1 MAKITYQNKAD
12 INTSTTPVQNKV
24 GADDM
29 NEIKSVVNDNDDIV
43 GDLTN
48 LTTTDKTSIVDS
60 INEIDGRFVYSTT
73 EKVIGKWIDG
83 KTLYGVV
90 IDISSITL
98 SSGNTNVATFSS
110 NNVVKKLYATF
121 GNDTNQYTI
130 PNKNSEF
137 NHIGNNIVFSASS
150 PWGTNRLTI
159 IIEYTKTTD

>member
-24 GADDM
+24 SADDM

-90 IDISSITL
+90 IEISSITL
-98 SSGNTNVATFSS
+98 NSGNTNVATFSS

-159 IIEYTKTTD
+159 VIEYTKTTD